1 MLKKWIIG
9 LSSVAVISLGSAGAA
24 EAGHGEDY
32 DCDDFDTHE
41 EALAH
46 WDEHGYSADNDPERL
61 DGNDNDGIPCESLPG
76 YGSTDGEQPETNG
89 TTSEVTE
96 DDETSEEESVT
107 SEAPAEEEVT
117 EEGGALP
124 ETATANPIMMLFG
137 ALTAGAGA
145 ALFIRRKVTQS

>member
-32 DCDDFDTHE
+32 DCDDFATHE
-41 EALAH
+41 DALAH
-46 WDEHGYSADNDPERL
+46 WNEHGYTVDNDPERL
-61 DGNDNDGIPCESLPG
+61 DGNDNDGIPCEDRPSG
-76 YGSTDGEQPETNG
+76 NTTDGDQSETDG
-89 TTSEVTE
+89 TASEVTE
-96 DDETSEEESVT
+96 DDEAPEEEAVTSEE
-107 SEAPAEEEVT
+107 PAEEEVT

-124 ETATANPIMMLFG
+124 ETATANPMMMLFG

-145 ALFIRRKVTQS
+145 VLFIRRKATQS

>member
-9 LSSVAVISLGSAGAA
+9 LSSVAVISLGSAGAT
-24 EAGHGEDY
+24 EAGHGEDF
-32 DCDDFDTHE
+32 DCDDFATHE
-41 EALAH
+41 DAVAH
-46 WDEHGYSADNDPERL
+46 WDEHGYTVDNDPERL

-76 YGSTDGEQPETNG
+76 YDSTDGEQSESDD

-96 DDETSEEESVT
+96 NDETPEEETVT

-124 ETATANPIMMLFG
+124 ETATANPMMMLFG

-145 ALFIRRKVTQS
+145 VLFIRRKVTQS